1 MAAMGH
7 FNERPV
13 VHTWSYNSK
22 KPLDMSQ
29 IKETLTLGMTGRA
42 FEITARIT
50 PRGKNPQHQ
59 ARPMKYRPPT

>member
-29 IKETLTLGMTGRA
+29 IKETLTLGMKKG
-42 FEITARIT
+42 
-50 PRGKNPQHQ
+50 
-59 ARPMKYRPPT
+59 PPV